1 MPSPKTFSTANVTGE
16 RYTLDPAKPGHVL
29 VYRFAD
35 KAKATDWRS
44 RRRNTVGGGFAKP
57 SDSVLND
64 WALKQSSYGSQSEN
78 SNDNPFLS
86 VATNYEVLYD
96 RAEGWVK
103 KILETAPDLGVFS
116 VPYDKLYRPSPTKP
130 LSKEES
136 EWLYYD
142 GDAELVSYLKTW
154 AANPYKK

>member
-1 MPSPKTFSTANVTGE
+1 MPSPKTFSTANATGE

-78 SNDNPFLS
+78 ANDNPFLS
-86 VATNYEVLYD
+86 VATDYEALYG

-116 VPYDKLYRPSPTKP
+116 VPGRVPKRGVAVGKRPAAAPSHGWRRRAGYPQRGGHRG
-130 LSKEES
+130 SSIES
-136 EWLYYD
+136 
-142 GDAELVSYLKTW
+142 G
-154 AANPYKK
+154 

>member
-1 MPSPKTFSTANVTGE
+1 MPNPKNFSAMNAAGE
-16 RYTLDPAKPGHVL
+16 RYGLDPHRADHVL

-57 SDSVLND
+57 SDSALND
-64 WALKQSSYGSQSEN
+64 WAIKQSSFGSQSEN
-78 SNDNPFLS
+78 SNDNPFVS
-86 VATNYEVLYD
+86 VATDYETLYA

-130 LSKEES
+130 LSKEET

-142 GDAELVSYLKTW
+142 GDVELMADLQSWL
-154 AANPYKK
+154 ANPYKK

>member
-1 MPSPKTFSTANVTGE
+1 MPNPKNFSAMNAAGE
-16 RYTLDPAKPGHVL
+16 RYGLDPHRAGHVL

-57 SDSVLND
+57 SDPVLND
-64 WALKQSSYGSQSEN
+64 WALKQSSFGSQSEN
-78 SNDNPFLS
+78 SNDNPFVS
-86 VATNYEVLYD
+86 VATDYETLYA

-130 LSKEES
+130 LSKEET

-142 GDAELVSYLKTW
+142 GDVELMTCLQSWL
-154 AANPYKK
+154 ANPYKK

>member
-1 MPSPKTFSTANVTGE
+1 MPSPKTFSTATAAGE
-16 RYTLDPAKPGHVL
+16 RYTLDPAKAGQVL

-35 KAKATDWRS
+35 KAKATEWRS

-57 SDSVLND
+57 GDSSLND
-64 WALKQSSYGSQSEN
+64 WAIKQSSFGSQSEN
-78 SNDNPFLS
+78 SNENPFVS
-86 VATNYEVLYD
+86 VATDYETLYA

-103 KILETAPDLGVFS
+103 KILEAAPDLGVFS

-130 LSKEES
+130 LSKEET

-142 GDAELVSYLKTW
+142 GNTELETYLQSW
-154 AANPYKK
+154 VANPYKK

>member
-1 MPSPKTFSTANVTGE
+1 MPNPKIFSAANAAGE
-16 RYTLDPAKPGHVL
+16 QYTLDPGKAGHVL

-44 RRRNTVGGGFAKP
+44 RRRNSVGGGFPKP
-57 SDSVLND
+57 ADSVLND
-64 WALKQSSYGSQSEN
+64 WALKQSSFGSQSQN
-78 SNDNPFLS
+78 SNDNPFVS
-86 VATNYEVLYD
+86 VATDCGALYG

-116 VPYDKLYRPSPTKP
+116 VPYDKLYRPSPTKS
-130 LSKEES
+130 LSKEET

-142 GDAELVSYLKTW
+142 GDVELLTYLQSW
-154 AANPYKK
+154 LANPYRK